1 MKLRFYCYYDEV
13 RDRWRPTIE
22 VDKNS
27 KHLNAFLLYLD
38 ELASNLDFA
47 NDIVAKLDANRLYDI
62 DFSSNYW
69 GVDIID
75 EHFKI
80 HFFLDEENLE
90 WQTFLTKAQFRTA
103 IFNWI
108 EFLKIP
114 PHEGYEK
121 LIDIN

>member
-1 MKLRFYCYYDEV
+1 MKYIIFVYEYRF
-13 RDRWRPTIE
+13 
-22 VDKNS
+22 
-27 KHLNAFLLYLD
+27 LD
-38 ELASNLDFA
+38 
-47 NDIVAKLDANRLYDI
+47 INRLYDI

-75 EHFKI
+75 GYFKI
-80 HFFLDEENLE
+80 YFLLDEENLE
-90 WQTFLTKAQFRTA
+90 WQTFLKKSQFRSA